1 MSTFDSILVGGIGVG
16 FLSIF
21 IPLIWKKGTNAKKVT
36 TIVAFLLFVLVS
48 CVLAYHYN
56 WESDILHISALPEST
71 VSENYIPTMEHP
83 IETTDQQVPAFPTTQ
98 SVEMDSLLGEAYE
111 LHTPNEGIAASV
123 EFRKWDSS
131 SDKDLRNNTYTD
143 MTGECYYA
151 AFSNMFNA
159 IGGGG
164 SEGDRIVSEI
174 HIPINDSVDMD
185 YSELY
190 LVGSV
195 VAEQRTQSSGAYADV
210 AILIDGIEKWRC
222 ENHIKGKTVQPVEF
236 AVSLEAVKSEVVIRT
251 SCVPLDNGLAL
262 GFMNIDTSHH
272 TDLNIQQSLPQD
284 TPSEDGFTIVRA
296 FETHS
301 PDNNGVDFVEFRG
314 WDSFSDADL
323 RTEQYINKDGLFI
336 KFSNTFSMLGSSLEN
351 QIESEI
357 HLVINPKKELN
368 GLVWTGLIVAEQR
381 TQGSSAHADV
391 VILVDGIEK
400 WRTSESITGNTIAPT
415 EFSIDLSDALYEV
428 VIKTYCTAND
438 NGLALGFVNMEFRY
452 P

>member
-1 MSTFDSILVGGIGVG
+1 
-16 FLSIF
+16 
-21 IPLIWKKGTNAKKVT
+21 
-36 TIVAFLLFVLVS
+36 
-48 CVLAYHYN
+48 
-56 WESDILHISALPEST
+56 
-71 VSENYIPTMEHP
+71 
-83 IETTDQQVPAFPTTQ
+83 
-98 SVEMDSLLGEAYE
+98 
-111 LHTPNEGIAASV
+111 
-123 EFRKWDSS
+123 
-131 SDKDLRNNTYTD
+131 
-143 MTGECYYA
+143 
-151 AFSNMFNA
+151 
-159 IGGGG
+159 
-164 SEGDRIVSEI
+164 
-174 HIPINDSVDMD
+174 
-185 YSELY
+185 
-190 LVGSV
+190 
-195 VAEQRTQSSGAYADV
+195 
-210 AILIDGIEKWRC
+210 
-222 ENHIKGKTVQPVEF
+222 
-236 AVSLEAVKSEVVIRT
+236 
-251 SCVPLDNGLAL
+251 
-262 GFMNIDTSHH
+262 MNIDTSHH

-296 FETHS
+296 FETHT

-428 VIKTYCTAND
+428 VIKTYCTPND
-438 NGLALGFVNMEFRY
+438 NGLALGFVNMEFSY
-452 P
+452 S